1 MLLNIILENVH
12 NISFRGAEINAVTD
26 DNETPLMYAVYW
38 NAFEAVEALLSYRAD
53 MTVKDI
59 GGMNILH
66 IAALE
71 NKLEILKVC
80 YTSMFLLNPTI
91 TLHLLDVIG

>member
-1 MLLNIILENVH
+1 MLLNIIIDIVH
-12 NISFRGAEINAVTD
+12 NILIRGAEINAVTD

-38 NAFEAVEALLSYRAD
+38 NAFEAVEALLSNKAD

-59 GGMNILH
+59 DGMNILH

-80 YTSMFLLNPTI
+80 NTSMLRLILL
-91 TLHLLDVIG
+91 

>member
-12 NISFRGAEINAVTD
+12 NILFRGAEINAVTD

-66 IAALE
+66 IDALE

-80 YTSMFLLNPTI
+80 YTSMFSLNS
-91 TLHLLDVIG
+91 GSGK